1 LLDEFIS
8 SVTKIAAATRTQD
21 LRETSAS
28 EVDHGASKVPL
39 PFRA

>member
-39 PFRA
+39 QFRA